1 MSFLEADKKGT
12 SSEGQSSLSPTSME
26 IEGQEYVA
34 IDSYQ
39 AQGTGQLSFEEGEV
53 ITVLEKMEDG

>member
-12 SSEGQSSLSPTSME
+12 GSEGHSSLSPTSME